1 MMIKLLLIVATAL
14 HALTGVAD
22 AKSNTFKTAH
32 SYHYEGEFV
41 WVFTED
47 EERFEVR
54 YIPGWKLDPKCPPSR
69 WGEDCAGGMGYIL
82 FEGSGSGNILNGD
95 ARLDKDGC
103 DEWFKAV
110 IRKTKDGT
118 LVLSPVNGPAKCKA
132 IFKPVRCGRIRN
144 HHSKIGLVCS
154 RFR

>member
-14 HALTGVAD
+14 HALTSGVY
-22 AKSNTFKTAH
+22 AKSNTLEAWT
-32 SYHYEGEFV
+32 YLYDGEFLR
-41 WVFTED
+41 FLTED
-47 EERFEVR
+47 DETFELR

-69 WGEDCAGGMGYIL
+69 WGKDCAGGMGYLL
-82 FEGSGSGNILNGD
+82 FSDGHWSENTLNGD

-110 IRKTKDGT
+110 IRKTKNGT
-118 LVLSPVNGPAKCKA
+118 LELSPVNGPAKCKA